1 MIYGYHPASRPQ
13 ILEDLETLA
22 GGLQMPVCFQRV
34 FGVPGFPA
42 IRAGDLRSMRYNL
55 VWPQPGAWTIFF
67 WPVYYIPDFRYLCVK
82 GHTAKHSPHK
92 SVSMPVASF
101 IRLICISLHASL

>member
-1 MIYGYHPASRPQ
+1 MIYGDHPAAPPQ

-67 WPVYYIPDFRYLCVK
+67 WAGILYSRFQVSLRK
-82 GHTAKHSPHK
+82 GTYSEAQS
-92 SVSMPVASF
+92 A
-101 IRLICISLHASL
+101 